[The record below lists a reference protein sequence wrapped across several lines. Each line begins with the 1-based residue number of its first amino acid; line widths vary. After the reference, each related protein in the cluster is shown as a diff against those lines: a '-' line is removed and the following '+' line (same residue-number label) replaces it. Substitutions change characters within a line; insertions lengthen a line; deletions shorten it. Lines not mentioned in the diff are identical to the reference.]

1 MFVDKAKIYIKAGN
15 GGNGCTSFYTEK
27 YVPDGGPDGGD
38 GGKGGDVIFAVDE
51 RLSSLTDFKYEQHF
65 RADNGDN
72 GSSSVTAKTRK
83 ILLFACL
90 AVL

>member
-38 GGKGGDVIFAVDE
+38 GGKGGDVIFKVDP
-51 RLSSLTDFKYEQHF
+51 RLSSLTDFK
-65 RADNGDN
+65 
-72 GSSSVTAKTRK
+72 
-83 ILLFACL
+83 
-90 AVL
+90 